1 MIPKSGHRFSEEIML
16 QKQLDMIPKSGH
28 RFSEEIMLQQKFEIV
43 MAIRSDAVVG

>member
-1 MIPKSGHRFSEEIML
+1 ML